1 MRKYT
6 SEDEIF
12 IWLQPFNDRPVL
24 AAGNIMDSD
33 SNVYEQISNQ
43 IQKGDQEFENI
54 QEKNKVFFSVYQDK
68 YNLGAYTLIPRDL
81 LNKNQKILNENL
93 ILITLIMLA
102 VVSISFYFVSRLLSR
117 PLEEMT
123 KTVKRIQSGETQLR
137 MENLR
142 NDEVGELGKSFNNM
156 LDQIEKLIA
165 DEYENKMSL
174 NYARYQALQAQI
186 NPHFL
191 YNTLDTMGS
200 IAEIQGCIQV
210 SNLCQSLAGLFRY
223 SLDMKNPLST
233 VSGELV
239 HLKNYIYV
247 MNVRMQNQ
255 VEYEFHIDDNVL
267 QDTLPRISIQPL
279 VENALNHGLKNQKGK
294 KKVIIS
300 AGIREDDL
308 LISVEDNGIGMSDEK
323 IRELFSEDPG
333 EKQKNRSIG
342 IFNIHK
348 RMQYLYGESYGVK
361 IKSEPERVR
370 LFFWKFQE
378 KYRGRIKM
386 HVKSYKVLFADDE
399 YWTREKMARIIPW
412 EKYSLEFLKPA
423 SDGEEVLERLSEE
436 KPDILITDINMPYV
450 NGVELLKKVHTEYPE
465 MITFVISG
473 YDDFEYVRDSFLSG
487 SIHYLMKPVG
497 KIDLINALSKALE
510 LISQRQSKK
519 EEELQKQQEL
529 QRASSFIKDREF
541 SQLLDPKTAS
551 SSAGFVLNSHMEF
564 AGGTLILVK
573 IHRLQEFMQ
582 LYDYDMNLLL
592 SVKNVCRKSAVILNC
607 LFLIIFTVPMNF

>member
-1 MRKYT
+1 MK
-6 SEDEIF
+6 
-12 IWLQPFNDRPVL
+12 
-24 AAGNIMDSD
+24 
-33 SNVYEQISNQ
+33 
-43 IQKGDQEFENI
+43 
-54 QEKNKVFFSVYQDK
+54 
-68 YNLGAYTLIPRDL
+68 
-81 LNKNQKILNENL
+81 
-93 ILITLIMLA
+93 
-102 VVSISFYFVSRLLSR
+102 
-117 PLEEMT
+117 
-123 KTVKRIQSGETQLR
+123 
-137 MENLR
+137 
-142 NDEVGELGKSFNNM
+142 
-156 LDQIEKLIA
+156 
-165 DEYENKMSL
+165 YENKMSL

-300 AGIREDDL
+300 AGIRDDDL

-361 IKSEPERVR
+361 IKSEPEKGTVVF
-370 LFFWKFQE
+370 LE
-378 KYRGRIKM
+378 
-386 HVKSYKVLFADDE
+386 
-399 YWTREKMARIIPW
+399 IPR
-412 EKYSLEFLKPA
+412 KKQ
-423 SDGEEVLERLSEE
+423 GE
-436 KPDILITDINMPYV
+436 NQ
-450 NGVELLKKVHTEYPE
+450 NACKK
-465 MITFVISG
+465 
-473 YDDFEYVRDSFLSG
+473 L
-487 SIHYLMKPVG
+487 
-497 KIDLINALSKALE
+497 
-510 LISQRQSKK
+510 
-519 EEELQKQQEL
+519 
-529 QRASSFIKDREF
+529 
-541 SQLLDPKTAS
+541 
-551 SSAGFVLNSHMEF
+551 
-564 AGGTLILVK
+564 
-573 IHRLQEFMQ
+573 
-582 LYDYDMNLLL
+582 
-592 SVKNVCRKSAVILNC
+592 
-607 LFLIIFTVPMNF
+607 

>member
-1 MRKYT
+1 
-6 SEDEIF
+6 
-12 IWLQPFNDRPVL
+12 
-24 AAGNIMDSD
+24 
-33 SNVYEQISNQ
+33 
-43 IQKGDQEFENI
+43 
-54 QEKNKVFFSVYQDK
+54 
-68 YNLGAYTLIPRDL
+68 
-81 LNKNQKILNENL
+81 
-93 ILITLIMLA
+93 MLA

-191 YNTLDTMGS
+191 YNTLDTM
-200 IAEIQGCIQV
+200 V

-294 KKVIIS
+294 
-300 AGIREDDL
+300 
-308 LISVEDNGIGMSDEK
+308 NEK

-348 RMQYLYGESYGVK
+348 RMQYLYGESNGVK
-361 IKSEPERVR
+361 IKSEPEKGTVVF
-370 LFFWKFQE
+370 LE
-378 KYRGRIKM
+378 
-386 HVKSYKVLFADDE
+386 
-399 YWTREKMARIIPW
+399 IPR
-412 EKYSLEFLKPA
+412 KIQ
-423 SDGEEVLERLSEE
+423 GE
-436 KPDILITDINMPYV
+436 NQ
-450 NGVELLKKVHTEYPE
+450 NACKK
-465 MITFVISG
+465 
-473 YDDFEYVRDSFLSG
+473 L
-487 SIHYLMKPVG
+487 
-497 KIDLINALSKALE
+497 
-510 LISQRQSKK
+510 
-519 EEELQKQQEL
+519 
-529 QRASSFIKDREF
+529 
-541 SQLLDPKTAS
+541 
-551 SSAGFVLNSHMEF
+551 
-564 AGGTLILVK
+564 
-573 IHRLQEFMQ
+573 
-582 LYDYDMNLLL
+582 
-592 SVKNVCRKSAVILNC
+592 
-607 LFLIIFTVPMNF
+607 

>member
-1 MRKYT
+1 MDSKILKKIMRKYT

-361 IKSEPERVR
+361 IKSEPEKGTVVF
-370 LFFWKFQE
+370 LE
-378 KYRGRIKM
+378 
-386 HVKSYKVLFADDE
+386 
-399 YWTREKMARIIPW
+399 IPR
-412 EKYSLEFLKPA
+412 KIQ
-423 SDGEEVLERLSEE
+423 GE
-436 KPDILITDINMPYV
+436 NQ
-450 NGVELLKKVHTEYPE
+450 NACKK
-465 MITFVISG
+465 
-473 YDDFEYVRDSFLSG
+473 L
-487 SIHYLMKPVG
+487 
-497 KIDLINALSKALE
+497 
-510 LISQRQSKK
+510 
-519 EEELQKQQEL
+519 
-529 QRASSFIKDREF
+529 
-541 SQLLDPKTAS
+541 
-551 SSAGFVLNSHMEF
+551 
-564 AGGTLILVK
+564 
-573 IHRLQEFMQ
+573 
-582 LYDYDMNLLL
+582 
-592 SVKNVCRKSAVILNC
+592 
-607 LFLIIFTVPMNF
+607 

>member
-1 MRKYT
+1 MLKNKTMRLKILFLCLGCTLAGLLLQAYLFQTTSSELIYNQAKSDSYRSMENMQDDIYTFIKSIENGLIDIYNEKELILDLRSGMESSTLQNRYYRTAYDIATENFQTSDGVVSLYIYDKSHRIISTYRRAVTPKHNYPTDIYDPLFDDNAEKVKEYVDSDETQMLISSYYNIYREKNIVRFVLKVYNSVNIHSKIGYVVCDVDSKILKKIMRKYT

-102 VVSISFYFVSRLLSR
+102 VVGISFYFVSRLLSR

-361 IKSEPERVR
+361 IKSEPEKGTVVF
-370 LFFWKFQE
+370 LE
-378 KYRGRIKM
+378 
-386 HVKSYKVLFADDE
+386 
-399 YWTREKMARIIPW
+399 IPR
-412 EKYSLEFLKPA
+412 KIQ
-423 SDGEEVLERLSEE
+423 GE
-436 KPDILITDINMPYV
+436 NQ
-450 NGVELLKKVHTEYPE
+450 NACKK
-465 MITFVISG
+465 
-473 YDDFEYVRDSFLSG
+473 L
-487 SIHYLMKPVG
+487 
-497 KIDLINALSKALE
+497 
-510 LISQRQSKK
+510 
-519 EEELQKQQEL
+519 
-529 QRASSFIKDREF
+529 
-541 SQLLDPKTAS
+541 
-551 SSAGFVLNSHMEF
+551 
-564 AGGTLILVK
+564 
-573 IHRLQEFMQ
+573 
-582 LYDYDMNLLL
+582 
-592 SVKNVCRKSAVILNC
+592 
-607 LFLIIFTVPMNF
+607 

>member
-1 MRKYT
+1 MLKNKTMRLKILFLCLGCTLAGLLLQTYLFQTTSSELIYNQAKSDSYRSMENMQDDIYTFIKSIENGLIDIYNEKELILDLRSGMESSTLQNRYYRTAYDIATENFQTSDGVVSLYIYDKSHRIISTYRRAVTPKHNYPTDIYDPLFDDNAEKVKEYVDSDETQMLISSYYNIYREKNIVRFVLKVYNSVNIHSKIGYVVCDVDSKILKKIMRKYT

-123 KTVKRIQSGETQLR
+123 KTVKRIQGGETQLR

-361 IKSEPERVR
+361 IKSEPEKGTVVF
-370 LFFWKFQE
+370 LE
-378 KYRGRIKM
+378 
-386 HVKSYKVLFADDE
+386 
-399 YWTREKMARIIPW
+399 IPR
-412 EKYSLEFLKPA
+412 KIQ
-423 SDGEEVLERLSEE
+423 GE
-436 KPDILITDINMPYV
+436 NQ
-450 NGVELLKKVHTEYPE
+450 NACKK
-465 MITFVISG
+465 
-473 YDDFEYVRDSFLSG
+473 L
-487 SIHYLMKPVG
+487 
-497 KIDLINALSKALE
+497 
-510 LISQRQSKK
+510 
-519 EEELQKQQEL
+519 
-529 QRASSFIKDREF
+529 
-541 SQLLDPKTAS
+541 
-551 SSAGFVLNSHMEF
+551 
-564 AGGTLILVK
+564 
-573 IHRLQEFMQ
+573 
-582 LYDYDMNLLL
+582 
-592 SVKNVCRKSAVILNC
+592 
-607 LFLIIFTVPMNF
+607 

>member
-1 MRKYT
+1 MTPKHNYPTDIYDPLFDDNAEKVKEYVDSDETQMLISSYYNIYREKNIVRFVLKVYNSVNIHSKIGYVVCDVDSKILKKIMRKYT

-361 IKSEPERVR
+361 IKSEPEKGTVVF
-370 LFFWKFQE
+370 LE
-378 KYRGRIKM
+378 
-386 HVKSYKVLFADDE
+386 
-399 YWTREKMARIIPW
+399 IPR
-412 EKYSLEFLKPA
+412 KIQ
-423 SDGEEVLERLSEE
+423 GE
-436 KPDILITDINMPYV
+436 NQ
-450 NGVELLKKVHTEYPE
+450 NACKK
-465 MITFVISG
+465 
-473 YDDFEYVRDSFLSG
+473 L
-487 SIHYLMKPVG
+487 
-497 KIDLINALSKALE
+497 
-510 LISQRQSKK
+510 
-519 EEELQKQQEL
+519 
-529 QRASSFIKDREF
+529 
-541 SQLLDPKTAS
+541 
-551 SSAGFVLNSHMEF
+551 
-564 AGGTLILVK
+564 
-573 IHRLQEFMQ
+573 
-582 LYDYDMNLLL
+582 
-592 SVKNVCRKSAVILNC
+592 
-607 LFLIIFTVPMNF
+607 

>member
-1 MRKYT
+1 MLKNKTMRLKILFLCLGCTLAGLLLQTYLFQTTSSELIYNQAKSDSYRSMENMQDDIYT
-6 SEDEIF
+6 F
-12 IWLQPFNDRPVL
+12 IKSIENGLIDIYNEKELILDLRSGMESSTLQNRYYRTAYDIATENFQTSDGVVSLYIYDKSHRIISTYRRAVTPKHNYPTDIYDPLFDDNAEKVKEYV
-24 AAGNIMDSD
+24 DSD
-33 SNVYEQISNQ
+33 ETQMLISSYY
-43 IQKGDQEFENI
+43 NI
-54 QEKNKVFFSVYQDK
+54 YREKNKVFFSVYQDK

-361 IKSEPERVR
+361 IKSEPEKGTVVF
-370 LFFWKFQE
+370 LE
-378 KYRGRIKM
+378 
-386 HVKSYKVLFADDE
+386 
-399 YWTREKMARIIPW
+399 IPR
-412 EKYSLEFLKPA
+412 KIQ
-423 SDGEEVLERLSEE
+423 GE
-436 KPDILITDINMPYV
+436 NQ
-450 NGVELLKKVHTEYPE
+450 NACKK
-465 MITFVISG
+465 
-473 YDDFEYVRDSFLSG
+473 L
-487 SIHYLMKPVG
+487 
-497 KIDLINALSKALE
+497 
-510 LISQRQSKK
+510 
-519 EEELQKQQEL
+519 
-529 QRASSFIKDREF
+529 
-541 SQLLDPKTAS
+541 
-551 SSAGFVLNSHMEF
+551 
-564 AGGTLILVK
+564 
-573 IHRLQEFMQ
+573 
-582 LYDYDMNLLL
+582 
-592 SVKNVCRKSAVILNC
+592 
-607 LFLIIFTVPMNF
+607 